1 MSQIALGY
9 VVPFANVPK
18 LVAALK
24 EPNTKAFW
32 QEIAQSGKA
41 VEPAYPF
48 SGHVLSVLLAQ
59 WEEHD
64 IQMPLSV
71 EQAPLGELLLA
82 DVGLAV
88 CASKS
93 DAVELLKPLKE
104 PMSLDN
110 LRDYF
115 NEFTA
120 QDFDEAGIAMQS
132 GWDYVV
138 RGLESLESDDH
149 YYLLF
154 IA

>member
-1 MSQIALGY
+1 M
-9 VVPFANVPK
+9 
-18 LVAALK
+18 
-24 EPNTKAFW
+24 
-32 QEIAQSGKA
+32 
-41 VEPAYPF
+41 
-48 SGHVLSVLLAQ
+48 
-59 WEEHD
+59 
-64 IQMPLSV
+64 
-71 EQAPLGELLLA
+71 
-82 DVGLAV
+82 

-138 RGLESLESDDH
+138 RGLESVESEDD